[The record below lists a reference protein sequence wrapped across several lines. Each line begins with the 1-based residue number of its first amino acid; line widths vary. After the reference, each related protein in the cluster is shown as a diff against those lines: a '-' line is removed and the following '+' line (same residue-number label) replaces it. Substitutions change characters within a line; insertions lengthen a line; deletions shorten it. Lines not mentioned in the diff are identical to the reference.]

1 MDNMIVT
8 NRSIDVALCKPHPMN
23 YNRHD
28 EAQIADLRASLRRFG
43 QVRSIVVQEDGAG
56 GFLLVAGHGL
66 HQAARLEGL
75 TELRADVIPPEWP
88 PVKVVAYLA
97 ADNELARRGAPD
109 EAQLAALLVRVQE
122 EADEELARLAAGS
135 AQELERLLA
144 AQAEAEDPLAGLDPG
159 EERYQEQ
166 YGVIVICQDE
176 EHQESVYEELTG
188 LGFECK
194 VVVT

>member
-1 MDNMIVT
+1 
-8 NRSIDVALCKPHPMN
+8 
-23 YNRHD
+23 
-28 EAQIADLRASLRRFG
+28 
-43 QVRSIVVQEDGAG
+43 
-56 GFLLVAGHGL
+56 
-66 HQAARLEGL
+66 
-75 TELRADVIPPEWP
+75 
-88 PVKVVAYLA
+88 VAYLA